1 MAGYQQPYTPA
12 WSDDL
17 DPRIHQIHS
26 ASFRSEADLH
36 VRVLV
41 VGAAT
46 SGAELAILSAQ
57 SGHETTLVGRDVG
70 EIPFRIDGFLGRAL
84 LVRLVLRI
92 GFHRVLTVRTP
103 IGRRA
108 RPKILSQGAPRV
120 RDKRR
125 DVAAAGVEWIRSRA
139 EGARDGLPV
148 LADGRRLD
156 VDTVLW
162 CTGLRPDHSW
172 IDVHVFGDHEPDHH
186 EGIVD
191 AAPGLYFLGLTFLH
205 SLSSSMVQGVGGEG
219 AGWCGGGSGVD
230 RICGIGLSRRPP
242 GALGLPQP

>member
-1 MAGYQQPYTPA
+1 MRISD
-12 WSDDL
+12 WSSDVCSSDL
-17 DPRIHQIHS
+17 
-26 ASFRSEADLH
+26 
-36 VRVLV
+36 

-125 DVAAAGVEWIRSRA
+125 DVAAAGVEWKIGRA
-139 EGARDGLPV
+139 
-148 LADGRRLD
+148 
-156 VDTVLW
+156 
-162 CTGLRPDHSW
+162 
-172 IDVHVFGDHEPDHH
+172 HV
-186 EGIVD
+186 
-191 AAPGLYFLGLTFLH
+191 
-205 SLSSSMVQGVGGEG
+205 
-219 AGWCGGGSGVD
+219 
-230 RICGIGLSRRPP
+230 
-242 GALGLPQP
+242 